1 MGGRCEKLIC
11 SFITSFGFPL
21 GVAEFLQLLQRC
33 SSEGCGT
40 KAALFTRWRKWAPGD
55 DGAEEEFCARQR
67 LFIATVSNR
76 IHHLSLWLIYLRSDL
91 YRDGNSS
98 ASFRAEQLR
107 CGTVYEMVTLKCIAD
122 RFLKSNSGQQPGT
135 LTTKENMSDMLLS
148 KAIKYARHKE
158 SLGSPGRSGLVGR
171 ESSCVLKGC

>member
-1 MGGRCEKLIC
+1 MGGRCEKLIG
-11 SFITSFGFPL
+11 SIITSFVFPL
-21 GVAEFLQLLQRC
+21 GVAGFLQLWWLC
-33 SSEGCGT
+33 SSEGCRS
-40 KAALFTRWRKWAPGD
+40 KAALFTRWRKWVPGND
-55 DGAEEEFCARQR
+55 CAEEEVCARQR

-91 YRDGNSS
+91 YKDGNPSS
-98 ASFRAEQLR
+98 SFRAEQLR
-107 CGTVYEMVTLKCIAD
+107 CGKVYEMVTLKCIAD
-122 RFLKSNSGQQPGT
+122 HFLKSNSGQQPGT

-158 SLGSPGRSGLVGR
+158 SLGSPGRSGSVGR